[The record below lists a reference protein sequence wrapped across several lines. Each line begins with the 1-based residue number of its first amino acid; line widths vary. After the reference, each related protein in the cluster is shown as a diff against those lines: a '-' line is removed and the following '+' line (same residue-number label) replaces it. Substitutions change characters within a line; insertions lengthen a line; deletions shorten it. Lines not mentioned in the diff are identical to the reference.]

1 MGRAVSNAM
10 NALRLMTRRN
20 LCSAVP
26 RASDKWVN
34 VTFINQNNGERWPV
48 VGLEGQTLL
57 SVALANKIGVR
68 GGTDRASHVKIARE
82 FEEVVPLSDAT
93 QAALADAV
101 RLTILRLG
109 LGWPT
114 RSF

>member
-1 MGRAVSNAM
+1 MGDAVSNAM

-82 FEEVVPLSDAT
+82 FEEVVR
-93 QAALADAV
+93 LADEIILTSAMNGMNVAV
-101 RLTILRLG
+101 PVPEGPNEL
-109 LGWPT
+109 P
-114 RSF
+114 